1 VESDELLTVSAAV
14 QSGRKRGNLCHRGL
28 ILIQSGTWPGNAST
42 TVIVRPVMYLIRSML
57 ALTPAIMTSI
67 CAASATN
74 VSWPG
79 PKVVELAPGI
89 VQFISP
95 DLAGNV
101 DGNSIA
107 IVTDRDV
114 VLFDATI
121 LPATADAV
129 LNELRQLTPKPLRY
143 LVNSHWHPDH
153 SGGNDEIAKAYPEIE
168 IIASQRTRELMQD
181 TASVYVKTLEFEAAQ
196 ANHEIDRELKSGRTS
211 DGHRLTPKDR
221 AELNSQL
228 ALAARFLAEFKAT
241 PSRLPT
247 LTFGDTLTLFHG
259 GRELR
264 FFRLPGHTAG
274 DVAVFL
280 PAEKILLTGDLLV
293 YPVPFCADSHPSAW
307 IASLETLSRLD
318 ARIIV
323 PGHGQAQP
331 DASFLQLVLDS
342 FRSIRQQVRDALHR
356 GLTLQETQK
365 AIDLAAI
372 RTRFTHDDPDLNEV
386 FDGNFTPI
394 VRQFYDEA
402 TEGLEQYQ

>member
-1 VESDELLTVSAAV
+1 MLQKAHAD
-14 QSGRKRGNLCHRGL
+14 L
-28 ILIQSGTWPGNAST
+28 IADDRSNIMK
-42 TVIVRPVMYLIRSML
+42 IRRPVGPIGSLFALPL
-57 ALTPAIMTSI
+57 AIVTSV
-67 CAASATN
+67 CVASVTEAR
-74 VSWPG
+74 WPG
-79 PKVVELAPGI
+79 PKTVELAPGI
-89 VQFISP
+89 IQFISP

-107 IVTDRDV
+107 IVTDRDI

-121 LPATADAV
+121 LPASADAV
-129 LNELRQLTPKPLRY
+129 LNELRQLTPKPVRY

-153 SGGNDEIAKAYPEIE
+153 AGGNDEIAKAFPDLE
-168 IIASQRTRELMQD
+168 IIASQPTREMMED
-181 TASVYVKTLEFEAAQ
+181 TAGVYLKTLEFEAAQ
-196 ANHEIDRELKSGRTS
+196 ANQEIDKELKSGRTS
-211 DGHRLTPKDR
+211 DGRRLTSADR
-221 AELNSQL
+221 EEMHSEL
-228 ALAARFLAEFKAT
+228 ALGGRFLAEFKAT
-241 PSRLPT
+241 HSKLPS

-280 PAEKILLTGDLLV
+280 PGEKVLLAGDLLA

-307 IASLETLSRLD
+307 ISSLEALSRLD
-318 ARIIV
+318 AKIIV
-323 PGHGQAQP
+323 PGHGQAQA
-331 DASFLQLVLDS
+331 DSSFLQLVLDS
-342 FRSIRQQVRDALHR
+342 FRSIHQQVRDALHR

-365 AIDLAAI
+365 TINLATI
-372 RTRFTHDDPDLNEV
+372 RTRFTHDDPNLNAV

>member
-1 VESDELLTVSAAV
+1 MITRCAHYPVQLLFVLTVAMRV
-14 QSGRKRGNLCHRGL
+14 
-28 ILIQSGTWPGNAST
+28 
-42 TVIVRPVMYLIRSML
+42 SM
-57 ALTPAIMTSI
+57 
-67 CAASATN
+67 CAASDAA
-74 VSWPG
+74 VEWPQ

-101 DGNSIA
+101 DGNSVA
-107 IVTDRDV
+107 IVADRDV

-121 LPATADAV
+121 LPATAEAV
-129 LNELRQLTPKPLRY
+129 LNQLRHLTPKPVRY

-153 SGGNDEIAKAYPEIE
+153 AGGNDEIAKAYPDLE

-181 TASVYVKTLEFEAAQ
+181 TASVYVKTLEFETAQ
-196 ANHEIDRELKSGRTS
+196 ANQEIDKELKSGKTS
-211 DGHRLTPKDR
+211 EGRRLASKDR
-221 AELNSQL
+221 EELHTQTTL
-228 ALAARFLAEFKAT
+228 GERFLAEFRAT
-241 PSRLPT
+241 PSKLPS
-247 LTFGDTLTLFHG
+247 LTFDDRLTLFHG

-264 FFRLPGHTAG
+264 FLRLPGHTAG

-280 PAEKILLTGDLLV
+280 PAEKVLLAGDLLS

-323 PGHGQAQP
+323 PGHGDAQL
-331 DASFLQLVLDS
+331 DSSFLQLVLDS
-342 FRSIRQQVRDALHR
+342 LRVIQQQVRDALHR
-356 GLTLQETQK
+356 GLTLQQTQR
-365 AIDLAAI
+365 AINLATI
-372 RTRFTHDDPDLNEV
+372 RTKFTHDDPDLNAT
-386 FDGNFTPI
+386 FDGNFAPI